1 MAAVESALEA
11 TAAAAAAPGC
21 SGCSSGGGSGGGG
34 SGGGSSTEQQTQ
46 GQAQHGGGPAPTMAR
61 DRHRPPANGDT
72 PAHQAQPM
80 REREGWRQAPGK
92 TNRLLKDPSGRKN

>member
-1 MAAVESALEA
+1 MAAVEAALEA

-21 SGCSSGGGSGGGG
+21 SGCSGGGGGG

-72 PAHQAQPM
+72 AAHQA
-80 REREGWRQAPGK
+80 
-92 TNRLLKDPSGRKN
+92 